1 MQNEINVTLCCGSGI
16 LILQDY
22 NCKVPAKR
30 PRDLRSIILPTKVHI
45 IKFMVFPIVMYGCAS
60 WTIKKAERWRVDAF
74 WTAVLEK
81 TIESPLDCKE
91 IKPDNL
97 KGNQSWI
104 FIRRTDAEAKVP
116 IFWPRDANSWLTGK
130 DLDAGKDWRQEKEM
144 TEDEMVG
151 WHHWPNGHEFEQTPR
166 DCEGQGGLACCSSW
180 IAKSWRRLSDWTRTG
195 RYEPWCHAFWNIWE
209 LGIFSRDLK
218 KASGSLK
225 VEV

>member
-74 WTAVLEK
+74 WTVVLEK

-91 IKPDNL
+91 IKPDNR
-97 KGNQSWI
+97 KGNQPLI
-104 FIRRTDAEAKVP
+104 FIGMTNVEAEAP
-116 IFWPRDANSWLTGK
+116 ILWSPGAKYHSLEKTLMLGRIEGWRRGGNRGGASWMASPTQWSWVCANS
-130 DLDAGKDWRQEKEM
+130 
-144 TEDEMVG
+144 
-151 WHHWPNGHEFEQTPR
+151 
-166 DCEGQGGLACCSSW
+166 
-180 IAKSWRRLSDWTRTG
+180 RR
-195 RYEPWCHAFWNIWE
+195 
-209 LGIFSRDLK
+209 
-218 KASGSLK
+218 
-225 VEV
+225 